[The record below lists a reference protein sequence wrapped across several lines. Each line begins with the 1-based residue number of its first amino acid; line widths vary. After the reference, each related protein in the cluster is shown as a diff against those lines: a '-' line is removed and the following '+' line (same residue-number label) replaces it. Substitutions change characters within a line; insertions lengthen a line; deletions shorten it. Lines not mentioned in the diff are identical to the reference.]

1 MRVLYSL
8 WALSED
14 AIKFEASEK
23 GERTGNTFN
32 GGLVSAL
39 IALFVSTRTVVES
52 RRNDDR
58 ASRLN

>member
-8 WALSED
+8 CSLSAED

-32 GGLVSAL
+32 GGLVNAL
-39 IALFVSTRTVVES
+39 IALFDKND
-52 RRNDDR
+52 RRIQEKR
-58 ASRLN
+58 W